1 MKLQYLSW
9 NIASGGISYF
19 IDDHASIIA
28 PIFTL
33 QKNYEIFNKSVN
45 TSLQN
50 KFIITI
56 IEESNKY
63 KVIFYNNKSNIPKNY
78 FMMYDMNIM
87 GNYKKFKES
96 LNSNQK
102 ILFSFSKSFNNKLKF
117 GKYKFNLSIK
127 PHPIEKFNII
137 KESELNILDFKKQIL
152 LNNKID
158 IMKYKYWVESYGILL
173 FNNEI
178 PKTNFDLSTNM

>member
-1 MKLQYLSW
+1 MKLQCLSW
-9 NIASGGISYF
+9 IIASGGISYF
-19 IDDHASIIA
+19 IDDHVSIIA

-45 TSLQN
+45 TDLQN
-50 KFIITI
+50 KFNITI

-63 KVIFYNNKSNIPKNY
+63 KVIFYNNKPNIPKNY

-87 GNYKKFKES
+87 GNYKKFKKS

-102 ILFSFSKSFNNKLKF
+102 ILFSFSKYFNNKLKSREN
-117 GKYKFNLSIK
+117 KSNLSIK

-137 KESELNILDFKKQIL
+137 KESELNMLDFKKQIL
-152 LNNKID
+152 LNNEID
-158 IMKYKYWVESYGILL
+158 IMKYPYWLESYGILI